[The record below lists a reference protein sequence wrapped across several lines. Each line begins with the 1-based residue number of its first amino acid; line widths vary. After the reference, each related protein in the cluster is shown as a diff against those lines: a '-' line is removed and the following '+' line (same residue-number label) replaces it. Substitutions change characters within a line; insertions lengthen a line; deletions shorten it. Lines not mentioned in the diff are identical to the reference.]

1 MGCKSLKDFRQ
12 GEVRIKQVESIPKEA
27 KIVKGGEILAVGK
40 SNNHSHRL
48 TGKSFSVLAVGDK
61 KFVKVRALTNLVHEE
76 HKTIKLP
83 KGNNEVQIQREY
95 LPSKEA
101 RRVSD

>member
-1 MGCKSLKDFRQ
+1 MEKVLKDFRQ

-48 TGKSFSVLAVGDK
+48 TGKSFAVLAVPNGK
-61 KFVKVRALTNLVHEE
+61 KYVKVKAVTGLVHEE

-83 KGNNEVQIQREY
+83 KGDYEVQIQREW
-95 LPSKEA
+95 LPGKEA
-101 RRVSD
+101 RKVVD